1 MIFGFLLSE
10 LALDHGE
17 KGRVHE
23 TAVEALVESFQ
34 RQGQEKRLFLSQ
46 GHFKRERQ
54 SHICEEK
61 NLFIFLGLDSLVSHL
76 GGEAVEH
83 KTGNF
88 ALSALTL
95 FKSIASTIFR
105 GGK

>member
-34 RQGQEKRLFLSQ
+34 RQGQEKRLLLSQ
-46 GHFKRERQ
+46 SIEKGTGKVI
-54 SHICEEK
+54 SVKKK
-61 NLFIFLGLDSLVSHL
+61 NLLVFLGLDSLVSYL

-83 KTGNF
+83 K
-88 ALSALTL
+88 A
-95 FKSIASTIFR
+95 
-105 GGK
+105 